1 MSLVTY
7 KDLLNEAHVLFKV
20 HPRDIQGKDK
30 FNFILPARFAVW
42 KALKDTGTS
51 YAQIGRWFERDHSTI
66 IHGAR
71 RATQLMEQDLDYRA
85 KVLTLTRLK
94 NTTKEQTDV
103 E

>member
-1 MSLVTY
+1 MTLVTY

-20 HPRDIQGKDK
+20 HPRDIQSRAK

-71 RATQLMEQDLDYRA
+71 RATQLMQDDLDYRD
-85 KVLTLTRLK
+85 KVLALTRLK
-94 NTTKEQTDV
+94 NTTKEQTNA